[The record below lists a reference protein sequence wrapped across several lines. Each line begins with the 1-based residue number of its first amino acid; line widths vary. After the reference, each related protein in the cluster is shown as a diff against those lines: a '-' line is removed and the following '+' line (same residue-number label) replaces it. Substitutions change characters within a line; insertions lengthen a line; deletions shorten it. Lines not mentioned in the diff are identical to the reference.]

1 MLFYIYFR
9 ILILIK
15 EVLIIVA
22 ISGIYTIRSIYTIGI
37 LNTLLAILILSK
49 SIESPATYISIMVV
63 SILFEIFAYFLMP
76 KRLEEVDEYKE
87 MHELAQKNVNEE
99 ILKFAGFLDRFVVG
113 FQNPKDFNERLSSG
127 IKTIIDQHCKTCSKQ
142 KECFEKRQKTLYPI
156 FKDILTLDENF
167 KDNYQEYINYCDRFQ
182 SIYNTSKLLNQ
193 QSFFKNQNA
202 NEKNANNYILLAQ
215 INGVS
220 NALKN

>member
-1 MLFYIYFR
+1 
-9 ILILIK
+9 
-15 EVLIIVA
+15 
-22 ISGIYTIRSIYTIGI
+22 
-37 LNTLLAILILSK
+37 
-49 SIESPATYISIMVV
+49 MVV

-220 NALKN
+220 NALKNYVIDTTSKTELNYQQLQKAKAYLLELEYKFKFLY

>member
-1 MLFYIYFR
+1 M
-9 ILILIK
+9 
-15 EVLIIVA
+15 
-22 ISGIYTIRSIYTIGI
+22 GI

-220 NALKN
+220 NALKNYVIDTTSKTELNYQQLQKAKAYYQTDYRYCL

>member
-1 MLFYIYFR
+1 MYGFFGKR
-9 ILILIK
+9 IN
-15 EVLIIVA
+15 EALIIVA

-193 QSFFKNQNA
+193 QSF
-202 NEKNANNYILLAQ
+202 
-215 INGVS
+215 
-220 NALKN
+220 LKIKMLMKKCK